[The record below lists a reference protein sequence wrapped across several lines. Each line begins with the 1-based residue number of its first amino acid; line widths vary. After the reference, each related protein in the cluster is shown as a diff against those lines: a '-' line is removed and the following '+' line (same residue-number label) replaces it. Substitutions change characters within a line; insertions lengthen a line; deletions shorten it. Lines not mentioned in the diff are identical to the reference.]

1 MGLSWR
7 ACQATAHKRPIGVA
21 GFRDKNIAGG
31 AVMMTIFSHP
41 YLDSLGKKCIAEL
54 NVDTPHPAK
63 VFEKNPYFGTHT
75 HSCMKKYAKIFEED
89 AALEWLCRQRRIINF
104 AEHSGLLPTKSADS
118 RRLYERASS
127 AVWLDHVSKWK
138 MGQASFILSEPY
150 NSDEVKNRTALEEAG
165 LCVIKIPLKSS
176 PYCGVWSCRAGDTPA
191 TGSYLI
197 ADRKHLNLL
206 NAVLVSLEKAEE
218 DLLDW
223 NDISSLKVHVI
234 DEPARYR
241 L

>member
-1 MGLSWR
+1 MAIDGNKS
-7 ACQATAHKRPIGVA
+7 VA
-21 GFRDKNIAGG
+21 GGEVIMK
-31 AVMMTIFSHP
+31 IFSQP
-41 YLDSLGKKCIAEL
+41 YLNSQGKKCIAEL

-118 RRLYERASS
+118 RHLFERARC
-127 AVWLDHVSKWK
+127 VVNLDHVSKWK

-176 PYCGVWSCRAGDTPA
+176 PYCGVWSCRAGDMPA
-191 TGSYLI
+191 TVSYLI
-197 ADRKHLNLL
+197 ADLKNLDL
-206 NAVLVSLEKAEE
+206 LSAVLVRLEKAQTE
-218 DLLDW
+218 LVDW